1 MKYAALA
8 SLLAMS
14 LFGASA
20 AQAGGG
26 ALLGGN
32 NPESAGS
39 MYFGGSVGQ
48 ASRDCFAV
56 DATTSKAVDDSCTGT
71 GWKAFAGY
79 RFTDMFALEGGYY
92 NLGPV
97 EEEDITFIDKDKKS
111 WTGTF
116 ASETT
121 GLALMGVANVAVM
134 DNLEVFGKAGGIKLT
149 SDYTLEDKTTKA
161 EADLGSEEG
170 TGLIY
175 GVGASYKFTD
185 NLGIRGEW
193 ERVDVTSDNDVDMT
207 HDLLSVGATYST
219 M

>member
-48 ASRDCFAV
+48 ASRDCLAV
-56 DATTSKAVDDSCTGT
+56 DPTSKDSETCTGT

-79 RFTDMFALEGGYY
+79 RFTDMFAIEGGYY
-92 NLGPV
+92 NLGSI
-97 EEEDITFIDKDKKS
+97 EQTGIEDPFDSTK
-111 WTGTF
+111 TGTVDL

-121 GLALMGVANVAVM
+121 GLAVMGVANFALM
-134 DNLEVFGKAGGIKLT
+134 DNLEVFGKAGAVKLT
-149 SDYTLEDKTTKA
+149 TDHTLTDPASKKA
-161 EADLGSEEG
+161 TFEGSEDG
-170 TGLIY
+170 TGVLY

-185 NLGIRGEW
+185 NLGVRGEW
-193 ERVDVTSDNDVDMT
+193 ERMDVKNSDTDGDMK
-207 HDLLSVGATYST
+207 HDMLSVGATYST
-219 M
+219 L